1 MRMVFQLAIIDV
13 VTQASEFWEKFVLH
27 TNCSWCTHTPS
38 IVNNLI
44 SRQPSCYSSGWIR
57 VIPRP
62 ALSVA
67 LRWAW
72 LTDMLQKT
80 RFLFI
85 YTTVHLKTEMKQSY
99 RISPNII
106 LLLWLLL
113 LWLSVE
119 SSQVLDY
126 RIECLD
132 LCTPVCVC
140 VYVCVC
146 VRVCVC
152 VCVCVHVCVRVC
164 VCLRVCACT
173 QL

>member
-1 MRMVFQLAIIDV
+1 
-13 VTQASEFWEKFVLH
+13 
-27 TNCSWCTHTPS
+27 
-38 IVNNLI
+38 
-44 SRQPSCYSSGWIR
+44 
-57 VIPRP
+57 
-62 ALSVA
+62 
-67 LRWAW
+67 
-72 LTDMLQKT
+72 MLQKT

-140 VYVCVC
+140 M
-146 VRVCVC
+146 CVC
-152 VCVCVHVCVRVC
+152 VCVCACVCACVRACVC
-164 VCLRVCACT
+164 VCACVCVYAMGKVYQFKSLLCAYSCVCNWLHNSPPYYHVKAKT
-173 QL
+173 YFATDSMNHVCCSCVTLTLPPTELEIFSTEVFRS